1 MGRIKDKLLDSE
13 YKDMNLNGNENIS
26 EYLLTINASESDG
39 LYHIEYCIM
48 DLRKLESVKITEKIN
63 ESDLN
68 NLIDPTLWKILYQN
82 EYGLYSKIT
91 YKTLCNDV
99 FTDDKYLFQAIALQK
114 PLTSLNQ
121 LLIIPD
127 TDGMNAYYLRKIF
140 NKLEGIETEI
150 AEHRL
155 SNDDNLQKIGN
166 FMDSINYIIQH

>member
-114 PLTSLNQ
+114 RRRDRNSTNQ
-121 LLIIPD
+121 RRIGGNHSPFCFCTHEIQE
-127 TDGMNAYYLRKIF
+127 RK
-140 NKLEGIETEI
+140 
-150 AEHRL
+150 
-155 SNDDNLQKIGN
+155 
-166 FMDSINYIIQH
+166 